1 LSSVI
6 AGGPAPLIAAWL
18 LGRYHSGTAIA
29 AFIAFSAVVTLLA
42 TAALP
47 DRTNKEIETGARAAR

>member
-6 AGGPAPLIAAWL
+6 AGGPAPLVAAWL
-18 LGRYHSGTAIA
+18 LGRFHSGTSIA
-29 AFIAFSAVVTLLA
+29 FFILFSAVVSLLA

-47 DRTNKEIETGARAAR
+47 DRTNKDIEPDDAP